1 MCSIRPTKSTQ
12 LLTYSLSVWTTA
24 TLTRFLFFTSFF
36 AVSASNIS
44 EAATKVRL
52 VNGTELEGELITA
65 SESSVQIA
73 VDGKVQVLPVS
84 AVVAIEFDQTRTNRD
99 GKSKLRKVGLRP
111 DSEILLRV
119 LSKSTREGQPT
130 AVTLEN
136 VGIVRLQGGDEI
148 PVGSMFSG
156 WITQAEETGVQVLD
170 LDRALLLDEQL
181 ELDHPPVV
189 SIDPAEDESVVFQR
203 PPNEAETGG
212 SDDDVLVVG
221 SVVTLRFA
229 GEE

>member
-1 MCSIRPTKSTQ
+1 MTSI
-12 LLTYSLSVWTTA
+12 L
-24 TLTRFLFFTSFF
+24 
-36 AVSASNIS
+36 AVSTSDTS
-44 EAATKVRL
+44 EASTKVRL
-52 VNGTELEGELITA
+52 VNGTELEGELVAA
-65 SESSVQIA
+65 SASSVQIA
-73 VDGKVQVLPVS
+73 VDGKVQVLPAS
-84 AVVAIEFDQTRTNRD
+84 AVVAIEFDRTRTNRD

-119 LSKSTREGQPT
+119 LSKSTRKGQST
-130 AVTLEN
+130 AVTFES
-136 VGIVRLQGGDEI
+136 VGIVQLRDGDEI
-148 PVGSMFSG
+148 PIGAMFSG
-156 WITQAEETGVQVLD
+156 RIIQAEETGVQVID

-212 SDDDVLVVG
+212 SDDDVLAVG
-221 SVVTLRFA
+221 SVVTMRFA

>member
-1 MCSIRPTKSTQ
+1 M
-12 LLTYSLSVWTTA
+12 
-24 TLTRFLFFTSFF
+24 TLIL
-36 AVSASNIS
+36 AVSTSDTS

-52 VNGTELEGELITA
+52 VNGTELEGELVAA
-65 SESSVQIA
+65 SASSVQIA
-73 VDGKVQVLPVS
+73 VDGKVQVLPAS
-84 AVVAIEFDQTRTNRD
+84 AVVAIEFDRTETYRD
-99 GKSKLRKVGLRP
+99 DKPKLRNVELRP
-111 DSEILLRV
+111 DSEILVRV

-181 ELDHPPVV
+181 DLDHPPVV
-189 SIDPAEDESVVFQR
+189 SIDPAEDESVVFRR

-212 SDDDVLVVG
+212 SDNDVLVVG